1 MKRFGYIMLFL
12 VKNSMNKTLK
22 ILIVEDNPVN
32 ALFVQELLSRAPTV
46 SFEFSKAATLA
57 VAVETI
63 KNQKLDIIL
72 LDLDLPDSQ
81 GYATFQTVNSLTSAA
96 PIIILSSVQEQ
107 ETAIRAVQEG
117 AQDYF
122 IKGSFEGNLLIR
134 AILFAVERKQ
144 KEKKAEGKNDL
155 ANRQLA
161 LQLSITTILAKAQ
174 NFNNAAHSILQL
186 ICEVLE
192 WQVGEIWAIDR
203 TTSGLRYVAN
213 WQAATMPLKLE
224 LINQETNFKRDQ
236 GLAGYICCLQ
246 APYWIADMMQQK
258 SWSSTDYIT
267 HLGLKSGFGFP
278 IVFENETL
286 GVMLFF
292 SDRVRDP
299 DPNILSLFAT
309 IGKQIG
315 AFIKHKRIEGDLLYL
330 TQHDLLTGLANRA
343 MHEDSINTAIINA
356 KRYKCLAGL
365 LYLDLDNF
373 KKVNDVLGHLK
384 SNMLLQEV
392 ARRLRRIMRETDS
405 IARFGGDEFSIVLS
419 RIKFKENLILIAK
432 KILHVIS
439 QPFIIDNQE
448 FYLTVSIGISVYP
461 GDGEDALSLL
471 KNADIAMYHA
481 KEFGKNNYQ
490 FCPRNMEII
499 NQQKIKLENE
509 LRNAIKQ
516 QEFVLYY
523 QPIVDVKTNKIA
535 CLEALLR
542 WQHPDGRVILPDEFI
557 SFLEQN
563 DLIMSIGE
571 WIIQTACEQIKSW
584 GHLGEISIAIN
595 ISVQQLNMNF
605 ISLIEKVLKATQL
618 NPRLLVLELTESTLM
633 QETQS
638 NIYILRVLHELGV
651 QISIDDFG
659 TGYSSLAYLKNFTV
673 DSVKIDQ
680 SFIANIPENTTSMA
694 IVNAVIAMA
703 HSLNIKTIAE
713 GVEIKEQLDFLKKRN
728 CDEYQGFY
736 YSKPL
741 PPDELLPLIK

>member
-343 MHEDSINTAIINA
+343 MHEDSINTA
-356 KRYKCLAGL
+356 G
-365 LYLDLDNF
+365 
-373 KKVNDVLGHLK
+373 
-384 SNMLLQEV
+384 
-392 ARRLRRIMRETDS
+392 
-405 IARFGGDEFSIVLS
+405 
-419 RIKFKENLILIAK
+419 
-432 KILHVIS
+432 
-439 QPFIIDNQE
+439 P
-448 FYLTVSIGISVYP
+448 
-461 GDGEDALSLL
+461 
-471 KNADIAMYHA
+471 
-481 KEFGKNNYQ
+481 
-490 FCPRNMEII
+490 
-499 NQQKIKLENE
+499 
-509 LRNAIKQ
+509 
-516 QEFVLYY
+516 
-523 QPIVDVKTNKIA
+523 
-535 CLEALLR
+535 
-542 WQHPDGRVILPDEFI
+542 
-557 SFLEQN
+557 
-563 DLIMSIGE
+563 
-571 WIIQTACEQIKSW
+571 
-584 GHLGEISIAIN
+584 
-595 ISVQQLNMNF
+595 
-605 ISLIEKVLKATQL
+605 
-618 NPRLLVLELTESTLM
+618 
-633 QETQS
+633 
-638 NIYILRVLHELGV
+638 
-651 QISIDDFG
+651 
-659 TGYSSLAYLKNFTV
+659 
-673 DSVKIDQ
+673 
-680 SFIANIPENTTSMA
+680 
-694 IVNAVIAMA
+694 
-703 HSLNIKTIAE
+703 
-713 GVEIKEQLDFLKKRN
+713 
-728 CDEYQGFY
+728 
-736 YSKPL
+736 
-741 PPDELLPLIK
+741 